1 MTERIAI
8 VGDGA
13 MGTVC
18 GLILTGKGYRVRMW
32 SYDAE
37 QAWQIDHYR
46 ENRRFLPGFILP
58 AALEVTADDELIFQ
72 DVGWV
77 VSAVPCKYLRNV
89 WKRLAKQLPDAK
101 QKRPCFISVT
111 KGIEHGTFAR
121 PTEVMREVLDAR
133 PYTALSGPNIAEE
146 LARKLPATTTVAS
159 EDENLLQRVQQLFST
174 AWLRVYTNTDIMG
187 VELAGAT
194 KNVIAVAAG
203 VLDGMQVG
211 HNIKA
216 ALLTRGM
223 VEISRLGIA
232 LGARA
237 ETFNGLSGMGDLITT
252 CYSPSGRNRTFGE
265 SIGKGMSIRDALEHI
280 PGEVE
285 GVNTVRSLVA
295 LARQYHV
302 EMPITAAV
310 YAVIFESKPVMEA
323 IGELMTRKLKA
334 EDPLSQDAYA

>member
-18 GLILTGKGYRVRMW
+18 GLILTGKGYRVRLW
-32 SYDAE
+32 SHDAE
-37 QAWQIDHYR
+37 QAWQIDHFR
-46 ENRRFLPGFILP
+46 ENRRFLPGFTLP
-58 AALEVTADDELIFQ
+58 TALEITADDELIFQ

-77 VSAVPCKYLRNV
+77 ISAVPCKFLRSV
-89 WKRLAKQLPDAK
+89 WKRLAGRLPDAK
-101 QKRPCFISVT
+101 VKRPVFVSVT

-121 PTEVMREVLDAR
+121 PSEVLREVLGAR
-133 PYTALSGPNIAEE
+133 PVVALSGPNIADE
-146 LARKLPATTTVAS
+146 LARKLPATTTIAGG
-159 EDENLLQRVQQLFST
+159 DELLLQRAQQLFNT
-174 AWLRVYTNTDIMG
+174 AWLRVYTNTDIVG

-203 VLDGMQVG
+203 ILDGMTVG

-216 ALLTRGM
+216 ALLTRGL
-223 VEISRLGIA
+223 VEISRLGVV

-237 ETFNGLSGMGDLITT
+237 ETFAGLSGVGDLITT

-265 SIGKGMSIRDALEHI
+265 LVGKGIAIRDALEQI

-285 GVNTVRSLVA
+285 GVNTVRSLAA
-295 LARQYHV
+295 LARQHNV

-310 YAVIFESKPVMEA
+310 YAVIFEGKPVMEA

-334 EDPLSQDAYA
+334 EAPHSQDVYA